1 MCGAVLITGGNKGLG
16 LALTRR
22 YLTGGWQVFAG
33 YHSGLG
39 ELALLCDQFNDQLVP
54 IPLDVTSLASIH
66 WASRLVASHTPS
78 LDILINNAGI
88 FPPQA
93 AGLLETLDL
102 GDGTLEQTFDV
113 NTFGPL
119 RMAQVFIPM
128 LKERPGKTI
137 INISS
142 ESGSTVSYPR
152 LGEYAY
158 AMSKAALNMLTKILY
173 NALSPHGYTIL
184 AVHPGWMRTGMGGPD
199 ADHDPAEPAEGIY
212 QLSQNPRLPGD
223 PIFVD
228 FKGNPMPW

>member
-1 MCGAVLITGGNKGLG
+1 MYGSVLVTGGNRGLG

-22 YLTGGWQVFAG
+22 FLTGGWQVFAG
-33 YHSGLG
+33 YRSGLG
-39 ELALLCDQFNDQLVP
+39 ELTLLSDQYADQLVP

-78 LDILINNAGI
+78 LDILINNAGV
-88 FPPQA
+88 FPRLA

-102 GDGTLEQTFDV
+102 DDGTLECTFDV

-119 RMAQVFIPM
+119 RVAKAFIPM
-128 LKERPGKTI
+128 LKEGQSKTI

-142 ESGSTVSYPR
+142 ESGSTGSYPR

-173 NALSPHGYTIL
+173 NALSPHGFTIL
-184 AVHPGWMRTGMGGPD
+184 AVHPGWMRTGMGDPR

-212 QLSQNPRLPGD
+212 QLTQSARLPGD
-223 PIFVD
+223 PVFVD